1 MTGEPLE
8 RADQGPAGVF
18 KSTPAAESGRDL
30 LTAALCLAV
39 GGMKLR
45 VGLEGSGGQ
54 ARSLEPYVLKNPS
67 FFRTL

>member
-18 KSTPAAESGRDL
+18 RDL